1 MNHLTKTIGRRVRAA
16 REAAGLTQADVGDS
30 LNLSPDA
37 VSKIELGQSNLTL
50 ANLEKLPAILGRP
63 IAYFLGIEVPKLSD
77 EESEV
82 IHLYRALSDE
92 ARRLARAALH
102 AWLNMPPPPAPP
114 PQIKTITEPPA
125 PPPGVDPVLFERVE
139 KVMSLLT
146 PEERYLLGKMIL
158 DRRAARLGA
167 NNEGVEAETLNSQ

>member
-1 MNHLTKTIGRRVRAA
+1 MTKTIGRRVRAA

-50 ANLEKLPAILGRP
+50 ANLEKLPGILGRP

-102 AWLNMPPPPAPP
+102 AWLNMPPPPPTP
-114 PQIKTITEPPA
+114 EIKTITA
-125 PPPGVDPVLFERVE
+125 PPEVPPGIDRELFERVE

-158 DRRAARLGA
+158 DRRAERLGV
-167 NNEGVEAETLNSQ
+167 NNEGVEAETLNAQ